1 MRLLCII
8 LVLFVLSGMAASE
21 DCPDC
26 NVIYHELTQETG
38 NIALDYGSTAGS
50 EAFALGIII
59 PSEAPV
65 DDKLFRRVPSGRIDQ
80 IIHQSTSNIGGSG
93 DVSYLNK
100 AVQAGWIQGQD
111 FIVPICESCA
121 EVRGG
126 YILQKTIQ
134 SIDGIEVVSFEGKL
148 RILNADS
155 KMAMIVRDLA
165 KMSEGVDI

>member
-1 MRLLCII
+1 MYLYMI
-8 LVLFVLSGMAASE
+8 LALFVLSGLAASE

-26 NVIYHELTQETG
+26 NVIYHEITQETG

-80 IIHQSTSNIGGSG
+80 IIHQSTSNIDGSG
-93 DVSYLNK
+93 DVSYLNR

-111 FIVPICESCA
+111 FTVPVCDSCA
-121 EVRGG
+121 ELKGG

-134 SIDGIEVVSFEGKL
+134 SMDGIEGVSFEGKL